1 MILKPYVL
9 LVALVVFALAG
20 KTQPITDAQ
29 ALDAGHAIE
38 TATNSG
44 NPYPIDH
51 FLFPDSLL
59 ENIRQKSELLKGPGN
74 LPAFKST
81 FFPSFFN
88 GKFGLQIMA
97 NTHNGNYQ
105 LLREYDDKGTKHLVF
120 RMFGDGGL
128 NYHDFKLVRVGD
140 SIKAGD
146 LYTYSF
152 DEWTSSQIAR
162 LTDIMGASDN
172 YKEEGAAFQKMTA
185 QINRQDYTDAKQTYD
200 QLPKKYQ
207 QNKFVLLLYIQAC
220 HHIDLGLYEKVL
232 TDYSASFPDA
242 SSCYLLLLDLYYS
255 KKEYDKALA
264 DIDKLDKV
272 VGGDP
277 LLNFFRGNV
286 YALMGKNT
294 EAIGCYEKVYAY
306 NPTLKLNVL
315 RLVGRYGAT
324 GQTDKGR
331 KIIATYMDTP
341 GYHIGDF
348 NELYDD
354 YPNLR

>member
-1 MILKPYVL
+1 MLKTYFL
-9 LVALVVFALAG
+9 LAGLTLPALAA
-20 KTQPITDAQ
+20 KTQAVTDAE
-29 ALDAGHAIE
+29 ALKAAHAIE
-38 TATNSG
+38 KATNSG
-44 NPYPIDH
+44 DPSAIDH

-59 ENIRQKSELLKGPGN
+59 ANIRQKSKLLQEPGN
-74 LPAFKST
+74 LPAFRAS

-88 GKFGLQIMA
+88 GKFGGQIMA
-97 NTHNGNYQ
+97 GIHNGSYQ
-105 LLREYDDKGTKHLVF
+105 LLREYDDQGTKHLIF
-120 RMFGDGGL
+120 RLFGDGGL

-152 DEWTSSQIAR
+152 DEWTSGQVAR
-162 LTDIMGASDN
+162 LTDLMGASSN
-172 YKEEGAAFQKMTA
+172 YVDEVSAIRKM
-185 QINRQDYTDAKQTYD
+185 QEQRNRQDYAGVKQTYD

-207 QNKFVLLLYIQAC
+207 QNKFVLLIYIQAC

-232 TDYSASFPDA
+232 TDYSTEFPDA
-242 SSCYLLLLDLYYS
+242 ASCYFLLLDLHYS

-264 DIDKLDKV
+264 DIDKLDRV
-272 VGGDP
+272 MGGDP
-277 LLNFFRGNV
+277 VLYFFRGNV

-306 NPTLKLNVL
+306 DPTLKLNVQG
-315 RLVGRYGAT
+315 LVGRYGAT

-331 KIIATYMDTP
+331 KIIAAYMDTP

-348 NELYDD
+348 NTLYDD
-354 YPNLR
+354 YPQLR